1 MPPAQAEESL
11 MGRYSGPVCRLCRA
25 EGMKLF
31 LKGTRCY
38 TEKCAIERRDFAP
51 GMHGQSRR
59 QKTSN
64 FGTQLRE
71 KQKVK
76 RIYGVLEKQ
85 FRFYFKKASRLV
97 GATGGELLKTLERRL
112 DNVVYRSG
120 FASSRAA
127 ARQLVSHG
135 HVHVNDRKINISN
148 FQVKEGDVV
157 RFKVDPEQAKRLR
170 EVKETTKD
178 QALVEWLSIDDK
190 ELTATVKRLP
200 ERTDIQ
206 L

>member
-1 MPPAQAEESL
+1 M
-11 MGRYSGPVCRLCRA
+11 
-25 EGMKLF
+25 
-31 LKGTRCY
+31 
-38 TEKCAIERRDFAP
+38 
-51 GMHGQSRR
+51 
-59 QKTSN
+59 
-64 FGTQLRE
+64 
-71 KQKVK
+71 
-76 RIYGVLEKQ
+76 
-85 FRFYFKKASRLV
+85 
-97 GATGGELLKTLERRL
+97 
-112 DNVVYRSG
+112 
-120 FASSRAA
+120 
-127 ARQLVSHG
+127 VSHG

-206 L
+206 LPIQEQLIVELYSK